1 MAKYVW
7 NRLTQCRVPNTRG
20 LKVTG
25 SKNLEWREEADVEI
39 DIKSSERVDNDE
51 KAGDDEVARRAKII
65 EVMKAL
71 DQDVDG
77 DFTNDGRP
85 KVPALT
91 EGCGFQVT
99 SAERD
104 ELWTEILANG

>member
-1 MAKYVW
+1 MAKYIW
-7 NRLTQCRVPNTRG
+7 NTLTQCRVPETG
-20 LKVTG
+20 ALKV
-25 SKNLEWREEADVEI
+25 SANKNLEWREEADVEI
-39 DIKSSERVDNDE
+39 DIKSSERVDNDG

-65 EVMKAL
+65 EVMNGL
-71 DQDVDG
+71 DKDDETV
-77 DFTNDGRP
+77 FTNDGRP

-104 ELWTEILANG
+104 ELWTEILANS